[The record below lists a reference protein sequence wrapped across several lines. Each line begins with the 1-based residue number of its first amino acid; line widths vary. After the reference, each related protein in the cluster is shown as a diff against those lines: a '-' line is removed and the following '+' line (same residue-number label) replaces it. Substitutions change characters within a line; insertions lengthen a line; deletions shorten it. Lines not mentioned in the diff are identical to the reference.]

1 MLSSKRAEPRSEPF
15 ARGWMRPYH
24 RLRPIIEDLAR
35 AKRASARRRCRPCGP
50 MENAAGR
57 RRALACWQTGR
68 RRECDRAGHPE
79 PGRKAPWK
87 NHRNPCRFSIFQ
99 LVSCSDDVRGSTRH
113 PAQSTGHARTQG
125 GPRKR
130 GDAGGGMRGV
140 RERDAGGGMRGVRE
154 RTLAF
159 IEKTS
164 GGDLSKYRMAH
175 PFLGSLNAYQWLQFL
190 AAHEKRHRKYSPG
203 RYRKRKQVCISRT
216 FLPLCWPLLSLRTTQ
231 ISWEKVQ
238 EKAWFSGL

>member
-1 MLSSKRAEPRSEPF
+1 
-15 ARGWMRPYH
+15 
-24 RLRPIIEDLAR
+24 
-35 AKRASARRRCRPCGP
+35 
-50 MENAAGR
+50 
-57 RRALACWQTGR
+57 
-68 RRECDRAGHPE
+68 
-79 PGRKAPWK
+79 
-87 NHRNPCRFSIFQ
+87 
-99 LVSCSDDVRGSTRH
+99 
-113 PAQSTGHARTQG
+113 
-125 GPRKR
+125 
-130 GDAGGGMRGV
+130 
-140 RERDAGGGMRGVRE
+140 MRGVRE

-164 GGDLSKYRMAH
+164 GDLSKYRMAH